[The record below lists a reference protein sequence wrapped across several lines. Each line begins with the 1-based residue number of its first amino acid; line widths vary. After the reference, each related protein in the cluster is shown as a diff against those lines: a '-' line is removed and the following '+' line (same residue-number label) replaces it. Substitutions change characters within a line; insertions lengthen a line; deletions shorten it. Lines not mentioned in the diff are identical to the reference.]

1 LTLRVVIAGGTG
13 SLGLAVA
20 EQFERRGHRV
30 TLLTRSLK
38 TGVKF
43 DQVLWDGQTPQS
55 SWGQLLEGSI
65 LLNLAGELVDRV
77 PTPQNVE
84 LLRASRVQPTAALV
98 EAAKRWG
105 QPTLWLQMSTLA
117 IYGDAGDKLLDEDAA
132 PAEGPPQ
139 MAGVAKAWE
148 SAASEAPA
156 GRKVLLRTAIVLQPN
171 SPALERLVTI
181 TRRFLGGSVGNGQQ
195 WVSWIHV
202 DDFLNALLY
211 IVDRA
216 TMDGIVHLT
225 SPEPVRNKD
234 LMRSLRRVLGRP
246 WAPPTPAI
254 LVHLG
259 ARILF
264 KTDPMLGLSGRR
276 ALPVRLLGFGFAFEY
291 PNIDEA
297 LQNLLGKS

>member
-1 LTLRVVIAGGTG
+1 MTQRVVIAGGTG

-20 EQFERRGHRV
+20 ELFARRGYRV
-30 TLLTRSLK
+30 TILTRFLK
-38 TGVKF
+38 THVNF
-43 DQVLWDGQTPQS
+43 EQALWDGQTPQS
-55 SWGQLLEGSI
+55 SWGQLLKGTI

-77 PTPQNVE
+77 PTSQNVE

-98 EAAKRWG
+98 DAAKRWG

-117 IYGDAGDKLLDEDAA
+117 IYGDAGDKLLDEDST

-148 SAASEAPA
+148 AAASDAPA

-171 SPALERLVTI
+171 SPALDRLVTI
-181 TRRFLGGSVGNGQQ
+181 TRRYLGGSVGNGKQ
-195 WVSWIHV
+195 WVSWIHI

-211 IVDRA
+211 IVDTA
-216 TMDGIVHLT
+216 TIDGIVHLT
-225 SPEPVRNKD
+225 SPEPIRNKN

-246 WAPPTPAI
+246 WAPPTPTM
-254 LVHLG
+254 LVRLG

-264 KTDPMLGLSGRR
+264 RTDPMLGLSGRR
-276 ALPVRLLGFGFAFEY
+276 ALPVRLLGFGFDFEY

-297 LQNLLGKS
+297 LQNLVGKS